1 MHSAP
6 SNGWCDQSLPT
17 QAEWL
22 MNGLCR
28 RRSALQSPTHGV
40 RLSKNASVIYEI
52 ARLSVSSQTF
62 SIARR
67 NGRFENFS
75 GQVDIDH
82 GVTPAD
88 HTATSAV
95 TANFHN
101 LDAGR
106 SRCR

>member
-1 MHSAP
+1 MAHEWFVS
-6 SNGWCDQSLPT
+6 SLI
-17 QAEWL
+17 
-22 MNGLCR
+22 
-28 RRSALQSPTHGV
+28 SPP
-40 RLSKNASVIYEI
+40 KPNAWGAIVQNTSVIYEI
-52 ARLSVSSQTF
+52 TRFSVSSLTF
-62 SIARR
+62 SIARK

-82 GVTPAD
+82 GVTAAD

-106 SRCR
+106 SR